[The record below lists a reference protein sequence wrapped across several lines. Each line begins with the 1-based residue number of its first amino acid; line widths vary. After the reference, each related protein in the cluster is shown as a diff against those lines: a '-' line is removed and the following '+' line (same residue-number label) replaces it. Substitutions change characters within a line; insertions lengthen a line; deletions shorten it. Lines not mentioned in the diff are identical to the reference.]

1 MVQKLVHQIYHFTKK
16 NQVRIV
22 MISSQR
28 VRPICNY
35 IVLDKLEGH
44 FVPYEQCNKLL

>member
-1 MVQKLVHQIYHFTKK
+1 MVRKLVHQIYHFTKK

-35 IVLDKLEGH
+35 IVLDKCQIA
-44 FVPYEQCNKLL
+44 FVPEKL

>member
-22 MISSQR
+22 MIGSQR
-28 VRPICNY
+28 VRPIY
-35 IVLDKLEGH
+35 IYNILDKQRLAS
-44 FVPYEQCNKLL
+44 FP